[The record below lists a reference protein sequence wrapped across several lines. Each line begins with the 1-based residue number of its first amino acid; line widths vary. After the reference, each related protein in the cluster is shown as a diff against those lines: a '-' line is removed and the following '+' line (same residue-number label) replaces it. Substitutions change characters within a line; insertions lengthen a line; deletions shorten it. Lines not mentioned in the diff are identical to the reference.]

1 MAPPP
6 PPVSAQLP
14 IPTHCLESSTSKTTR
29 DIPHVTTAIILS
41 FCGREKDDV
50 TMSAYQSN
58 SSLARTRSLRTT
70 TKSTL
75 TAPQVSATVLSKSP
89 QIPTRTSN
97 VLLFLTNSR
106 LLDLDLESDWPDIT
120 PTTFSTK
127 DALGGQKK
135 RVQCVE
141 WALYQLFCLWD
152 HNEAQNKLRPFY
164 PPADQVQSINLRAA
178 LVRSLEAAKKNGR
191 EVEEVL
197 AVFSSAV
204 LKKLVAERAL
214 NSGLEYRPTVSESIS
229 LENWGYTGD
238 RTELN
243 GLLLAHKVSLRL
255 ALRQKSTARQK
266 YRDFAELLAMKERGI
281 SRRRERA
288 KHTAQDEPIKI
299 SDTDKAEV
307 RRILRNNWT
316 GNEQWVDGL
325 LGSSSSQKR
334 GLLSTPFD
342 DVWRGIQ
349 TGNITDLEEHTTGL
363 LEQLEQRVDH
373 QKSRLQKWR
382 DFRKTNFGNIR
393 PKVAR
398 NSPPKPNQNER
409 SFDFTAHLD
418 LKFGDLTSLSQA
430 RSDDPPVE
438 YADDGIDRLK
448 STKIPDFSFLINETK
463 RGPTRTASAQFIP
476 PEPADDPVSDLSDW
490 EDEPEEVA
498 FQPQVATSSTSS
510 NGFPATKRQL
520 PVPRESRK
528 TSPVRHEDVAEAP
541 REHRRSRTEVD
552 LIQIEQKR
560 NIIKDDQFKLSDR
573 YEENRAS
580 STLNQPH
587 ITKKMHNP
595 MPPPC
600 RPKSPTQLL
609 ADEILN
615 SMDNASPSPMKK
627 SRYTLSLAERT
638 RMSLARKTSFE
649 PEDES
654 PQHSPV
660 KSSHTQS
667 NDEAT
672 TDNDLERGEEYDDLI
687 TRTRRSMAGFEAARQ
702 KAQLERRRSQRK
714 SKVVQRKDSYFPKVE
729 EEASGNLSVV
739 EGLMEDGQD
748 YEAIFKS
755 RPRIATSPAPSP
767 YRQPHEEE

>member
-1 MAPPP
+1 
-6 PPVSAQLP
+6 
-14 IPTHCLESSTSKTTR
+14 
-29 DIPHVTTAIILS
+29 
-41 FCGREKDDV
+41 
-50 TMSAYQSN
+50 MSAYQSN

-75 TAPQVSATVLSKSP
+75 TAPQASAPLLSKLP
-89 QIPTRTSN
+89 QIPTCTSN

-106 LLDLDLESDWPDIT
+106 LLDLDHEPDWPDIT
-120 PTTFSTK
+120 PTTFSAR

-135 RVQCVE
+135 RIQCVE

-178 LVRSLEAAKKNGR
+178 LVRSLEAAKRNGVLGR
-191 EVEEVL
+191 DVLIRKTMLDECKGERLEEVL

-204 LKKLVAERAL
+204 LKKQVAERAL

-243 GLLLAHKVSLRL
+243 GLLLAHKVSLKSI
-255 ALRQKSTARQK
+255 LRKKGTARQK
-266 YRDFAELLAMKERGI
+266 YRDFAELLAMKERGL
-281 SRRRERA
+281 SRRREQA
-288 KHTAQDEPIKI
+288 KHTAQDKAIEIP
-299 SDTDKAEV
+299 DTDKAEV
-307 RRILRNNWT
+307 RRILRNHWT
-316 GNEQWVDGL
+316 GNEQWVEGL
-325 LGSSSSQKR
+325 LDSSSSQKR
-334 GLLSTPFD
+334 GLLSTPFN
-342 DVWRGIQ
+342 DVWRGVQ

-373 QKSRLQKWR
+373 QKSRLRKWE
-382 DFRKTNFGNIR
+382 DFRRDNFGDIR
-393 PKVAR
+393 PKVTQNATPR
-398 NSPPKPNQNER
+398 PNQNET

-418 LKFGDLTSLSQA
+418 LKFNDFASLSHP
-430 RSDDPPVE
+430 RSDDPPAE
-438 YADDGIDRLK
+438 YVKILNRLTTELETFK
-448 STKIPDFSFLINETK
+448 SMEIPDFSCLINDTR
-463 RGPTRTASAQFIP
+463 RGPTRTASAQFTP
-476 PEPADDPVSDLSDW
+476 PEPADEPVSDLSDW
-490 EDEPEEVA
+490 EDETEEVA
-498 FQPQVATSSTSS
+498 SQPNVRPTAIPR
-510 NGFPATKRQL
+510 GFPATRRQL
-520 PVPRESRK
+520 PVPRETRK
-528 TSPVRHEDVAEAP
+528 TSPVRHGDATEAP
-541 REHRRSRTEVD
+541 REYKRSRAELYPTQV
-552 LIQIEQKR
+552 EQKR
-560 NIIKDDQFKLSDR
+560 NARKDDQCTISDR
-573 YEENRAS
+573 YEESRTS
-580 STLNQPH
+580 SILNQPP
-587 ITKKMHNP
+587 IVKKTNDSMQP
-595 MPPPC
+595 FS

-615 SMDNASPSPMKK
+615 SMNNTSPSPMKK

-638 RMSLARKTSFE
+638 RMSMARTTSFE
-649 PEDES
+649 PEDDS

-729 EEASGNLSVV
+729 EETSGNLSVV

-767 YRQPHEEE
+767 YRQSHAE